1 MRRALLLLSL
11 SLPLPAMAAPPAA
24 SFLCRSAIASAEY
37 TEHLPPHLL
46 DAIARVESGR
56 PDPETGLLHPWPWTI
71 NAAGEG
77 LFYDSKTQAI
87 AAVQAFRARGVTS
100 IDVGCMQVNL
110 MIHPDAFASLD
121 QAFDPPTNARWA
133 ARFLNRLQAT
143 AANWTVATGRYHSPT
158 PEIAGDYQRRVMVEW
173 KRPIGLP
180 VAVQYGAF
188 QPQEQT
194 FRAIMPA
201 REHFRA
207 IPPPEQM
214 FAAFAKPGTAPGWG
228 SGQAGSGQGQ

>member
-1 MRRALLLLSL
+1 MRIALALLSL
-11 SLPLPAMAAPPAA
+11 LLPLPAVAAPPAA
-24 SFLCRSAIASAEY
+24 SLLCRSAIASAEY

-77 LFYDSKTQAI
+77 LFYDSKAQAI
-87 AAVQAFRARGVTS
+87 AAVKTFRARGVTS

-110 MIHPDAFASLD
+110 LIHPDAFANLD
-121 QAFDPPTNARWA
+121 QAFDPPTNASWA
-133 ARFLNRLQAT
+133 ARFLNRLKAA

-158 PEIAGDYQRRVMVEW
+158 PEIASDYQRRVMVEW
-173 KRPIGLP
+173 KRPFGLP
-180 VAVQYGAF
+180 VPVQYGAF
-188 QPQEQT
+188 QARGQS

-201 REHFRA
+201 AEHFRA

-214 FAAFAKPGTAPGWG
+214 FAAFAK
-228 SGQAGSGQGQ
+228 SGAAWGSGQGQ